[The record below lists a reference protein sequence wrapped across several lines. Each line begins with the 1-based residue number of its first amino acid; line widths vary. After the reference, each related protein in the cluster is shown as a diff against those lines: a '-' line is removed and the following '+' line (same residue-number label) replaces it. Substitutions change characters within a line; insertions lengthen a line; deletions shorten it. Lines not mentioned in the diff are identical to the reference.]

1 MHFYCSS
8 EMCVFCFFFLTG
20 SEVFAWGQNKHG
32 QLGLGYELKK
42 QSSPQLIKSLLG
54 IPFAQITA
62 GGAHSFALTLSGAV
76 FGWGRNKFGQLGLND
91 DNGKYLKCEFIVH
104 IFCF

>member
-1 MHFYCSS
+1 MYV
-8 EMCVFCFFFLTG
+8 CVFFLPTG
-20 SEVFAWGQNKHG
+20 SEVFSWGQNKHG

-42 QSSPQLIKSLLG
+42 QTSPQLIKSLLG
-54 IPFAQITA
+54 IPFAQIAA

-91 DNGKYLKCEFIVH
+91 ENGKYLTFKL
-104 IFCF
+104 